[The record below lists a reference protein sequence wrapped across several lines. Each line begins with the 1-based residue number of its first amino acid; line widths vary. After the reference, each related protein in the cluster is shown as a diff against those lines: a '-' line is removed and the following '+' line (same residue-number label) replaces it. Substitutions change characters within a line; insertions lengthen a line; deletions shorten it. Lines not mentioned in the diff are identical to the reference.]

1 MCVMGWLG
9 GDTIVDGGMLSR
21 LVRTGEAPERFD
33 RQYFWTRAGLLS
45 QKSDMQYHPLVVG
58 SQFIALI
65 NEIDP
70 WIQVEAYRAMLSGKM
85 PQKVA

>member
-1 MCVMGWLG
+1 
-9 GDTIVDGGMLSR
+9 
-21 LVRTGEAPERFD
+21 
-33 RQYFWTRAGLLS
+33 
-45 QKSDMQYHPLVVG
+45 MQYHPLVVG